1 MTAITPEVVREVSS
15 EEKSQKKRVV
25 ATLGFAQLGDFGEG
39 QIANSMFPAIRE
51 ALGLNLA
58 ALGTITA
65 VRRIVAFIMMPIWG
79 AISDRYS
86 RKGVLVWATG
96 VWGIWTLAIGF
107 TQSFNQFLMMV
118 AVAGVGIA
126 AIDGPLSSLISDLF
140 PKEERGRAFGNIK
153 GIAYFAIAPTLIYF
167 KYLTDNF
174 PDTGW
179 RIAFWTFGI
188 LSILSGILIAI
199 FIKEPIR
206 GKSEDAFGGLSN
218 EKIAKEAEKNPFS
231 LEKARTL
238 FERPTFIFNL
248 IDKFFIAFP
257 TVILFAFVTTWLVD
271 DRNVPQG
278 QAILFTLAALTG
290 LVLGSFAGGQ
300 VGDRLLKSGQPRKHL
315 IYGHVAQ
322 VVMAISWVMLF
333 VIDWSGGGPIF
344 VLLMIAGFTQEF
356 RTTGIVK
363 VVVSRVMLPEVR
375 GLGFSLERAVDSLG
389 RVAAALLVGYFADQV
404 GLTQTFIWFGAF
416 ITILLIGIYFLY
428 YRSYENDAE
437 VIQATLAARTQA

>member
-1 MTAITPEVVREVSS
+1 MAVIAPEMVKEVTA

-51 ALGLNLA
+51 SLGLNLA

-65 VRRIVAFIMMPIWG
+65 VRRIVAFLMMPVWG

-107 TQSFNQFLMMV
+107 TQSFTQFLIMV
-118 AVAGVGIA
+118 AIAGVGIA

-179 RIAFWTFGI
+179 RIAFWSFGI

-199 FIKEPIR
+199 FVKEPIR
-206 GKSEDAFGGLSN
+206 GKSEDAFDGLSN
-218 EKIAKEAEKNPFS
+218 DKIAQEAENNPFS
-231 LEKARTL
+231 LEKAKTL

-271 DRNVPQG
+271 DRNIPQG
-278 QAILFTLAALTG
+278 QAILFTLAALIG
-290 LVLGSFAGGQ
+290 LVLGSFLGGQ
-300 VGDRLLKSGQPRKHL
+300 VGDRLLKSGQARKHL

-333 VIDWSGGGPIF
+333 TMEWGRGPIF
-344 VLLMIAGFTQEF
+344 ILLMIAGFTQEF

-428 YRSYENDAE
+428 YRSYESDAE
-437 VIQATLAARTQA
+437 IIQATLTARTGA